1 NALAEADVVL
11 VAPSNPVVNIG
22 TLLAV
27 PGFREALRNSPAPV
41 VSLPPIIGRLPLRG
55 MTDACLA
62 AIGVSISAKA
72 VTRHSGSRK
81 QDSTGILDGWLVHT
95 DDSATVPGVQV
106 SSVPLLM
113 SDVAATAEMAK
124 AAFDLAEQAG

>member
-1 NALAEADVVL
+1 V
-11 VAPSNPVVNIG
+11 
-22 TLLAV
+22 LLAPRHRGGGSGPRRAG
-27 PGFREALRNSPAPV
+27 PGLRGARRNSPAPV
-41 VSLPPIIGRLPLRG
+41 VGLSPILGGRPLRG
-55 MTDACLA
+55 LADPCLA
-62 AIGVSISAKA
+62 ALGVDSTAEA
-72 VTRHSGSRK
+72 VARHYGSRK

-106 SSVPLLM
+106 RSVPLLM